1 MVGRRGRFYYGWVI
15 VGVAFL
21 GSGIGSGVSLWGASV
36 FVIPMTEDLGWS
48 RAAFFSGY
56 TVRAAVVGVLAPVVG
71 PWTDTRAG
79 PRALAA
85 GGAVLLGLSLVL
97 LRYTDSLW
105 QFLLLFGVAGGLADL
120 GSGFMVAQ
128 TLVPK
133 WFVRRRGRAL
143 GIAIAG
149 VGIGA
154 TVFPGAVSA
163 LVEAVGWRDAWLW
176 LGIGAG
182 GASLALALLIRTR
195 PEDMG
200 LLPDGAA
207 AGESRSGEQPARG
220 EESDAGRGAPD
231 AGVLVADGVIR
242 ACGVRDHG
250 IPEQLGAVPTG
261 GATSALRR
269 PQFGIL
275 FYGVISGLS
284 RPVWGLVSERVPPR
298 FLMAAVTGVTGF
310 SILAFLEVRSLAPL
324 VAYMSVAG
332 VVMGGYLILQSLLT
346 ADYFGRA
353 HLGAVA
359 GLMRPVGMVTG
370 AVSPLI
376 IGALYDLHGGYTIAF
391 LIAAAAWLGS
401 GAIALATKPPRPR
414 AERAR
419 T

>member
-163 LVEAVGWRDAWLW
+163 LVETVGWRDAWLW

-182 GASLALALLIRTR
+182 GVSLALALLIRTR

-207 AGESRSGEQPARG
+207 AGSPVPENNRREERS
-220 EESDAGRGAPD
+220 
-231 AGVLVADGVIR
+231 LTR
-242 ACGVRDHG
+242 A
-250 IPEQLGAVPTG
+250 E
-261 GATSALRR
+261 ALRTPAFWLLMASFALAGFGIMGFQSNWVPFLLER
-269 PQFGIL
+269 DFSAAQASFGIL

-284 RPVWGLVSERVPPR
+284 RPVWGLVSERVAPR
-298 FLMAAVTGVTGF
+298 FLMAAVTAVTGF
-310 SILAFLEVRSLAPL
+310 RVSWRSWRCARWPHWWPTCRL
-324 VAYMSVAG
+324 
-332 VVMGGYLILQSLLT
+332 
-346 ADYFGRA
+346 RA
-353 HLGAVA
+353 
-359 GLMRPVGMVTG
+359 
-370 AVSPLI
+370 
-376 IGALYDLHGGYTIAF
+376 
-391 LIAAAAWLGS
+391 W
-401 GAIALATKPPRPR
+401 
-414 AERAR
+414 
-419 T
+419 

>member
-163 LVEAVGWRDAWLW
+163 LVETVGWRDAWLW

-182 GASLALALLIRTR
+182 GVSLALALLIRTR

-207 AGESRSGEQPARG
+207 AGSPVPENNRREERS
-220 EESDAGRGAPD
+220 
-231 AGVLVADGVIR
+231 LTR
-242 ACGVRDHG
+242 A
-250 IPEQLGAVPTG
+250 E
-261 GATSALRR
+261 ALRTPAFWLLMASFALAGFGIMGFQSNWVPFLLER
-269 PQFGIL
+269 DFSAAQASFGIL

-284 RPVWGLVSERVPPR
+284 RPVWGLISERVAPR

-391 LIAAAAWLGS
+391 LVAAAAWLGS